1 MKFVSTNQKF
11 SVLVSVFVA
20 LALLLAGTVWAQA
33 AGNAPDTPVVPESSA
48 PQAALGS
55 AFTYQGRLDKNGS
68 GFTGSCDF
76 RFELYDAASN
86 GTQIGSTVTKTGLSV
101 TDGLFTTELDFGSNP
116 FAGEARY
123 LQIAVKCSGDA
134 SYTTLSGRVALN
146 GAPYALGLR
155 SGITVEG
162 SESGRVFGAI
172 NTDSGSNNAAL
183 YGEATS
189 ALGAGVAGW
198 NTSSSS
204 GYGVYGNNA
213 ASSGTPYGVY
223 GIASDTGSATSYGV
237 YGQSRSS
244 VGTGVGGIAPTN
256 GVYGEA
262 SNTSGTTWGVY
273 GKSNSPNGYGV
284 YSSGNAHVDGML
296 TWKAVVS
303 YVTVPAAAFKPS
315 LSGYS
320 FSNYGN
326 TLTPGDAFSSGYVA
340 GVNLPNGA
348 NISNLTFYWTDGAT
362 DDGSV
367 SLYRT
372 DLDGSEILLASAA
385 THGGGPGTTVTGS
398 SGPSSISYPL
408 IDNSLHSYYIWASL
422 PLDAD
427 GAVSLHGVVIEYTIE
442 QPY

>member
-1 MKFVSTNQKF
+1 MTFFFSKKF
-11 SVLVSVFVA
+11 STVVTLLSVLAV
-20 LALLLAGTVWAQA
+20 LLAGTVWAQA
-33 AGNAPDTPVVPESSA
+33 AGNAPGRGAA
-48 PQAALGS
+48 PQAATGS

-68 GFTGSCDF
+68 GVTGACDF
-76 RFELYDAASN
+76 QFSLYDAPSN
-86 GTQIGSTVTKTGLSV
+86 GTQVGATVTKTGVSV
-101 TDGLFTTELDFGSNP
+101 TDGLFTTELDFGGNA
-116 FAGEARY
+116 FDGEARY

-134 SYTTLSGRVALN
+134 GYTTLSGRVAIN
-146 GAPYALGLR
+146 GTPYALGLR

-172 NTDSGSNNAAL
+172 NTDSSGSNAAL

-189 ALGAGVAGW
+189 ALGAGVSGW
-198 NTSSSS
+198 NTGSSS
-204 GYGVYGNNA
+204 GYGVYGNNSA
-213 ASSGTPYGVY
+213 GSGTPYGIY

-237 YGQSRSS
+237 YGKSNSS

-262 SNTSGTTWGVY
+262 SNNSGTTWGVY

-284 YSSGNAHVDGML
+284 YSNGNAHVEGSL
-296 TWKAVVS
+296 TWQAVVS
-303 YVTVPAAAFKPS
+303 YITIPAAAFKPS
-315 LSGYS
+315 LNGYS

-326 TLTPGDAFSSGYVA
+326 TLTPGDATSSGYVA

-362 DDGSV
+362 DDGHV

-372 DLDGSEILLASAA
+372 DLDGNEILMASAS
-385 THGGGPGTTVTGS
+385 THGGGPGDSVTGS
-398 SGPSSISYPL
+398 SGPSTISYPL
-408 IDNSLHSYYIWASL
+408 IDNSSHSYYIWASL

-427 GAVSLHGVVIEYTIE
+427 GAVSLYGVVIEYTIE
-442 QPY
+442 HPY